1 VVACKFTLFSWIIP
15 TSFYDSPAIFNFQP
29 ILVVT
34 QGVKATLYVA
44 EAAVSDCQSTSPRS
58 PFCNIQGIDVGVVGL
73 PGDANQNGI
82 IRIADVTKILDIMAN
97 GGE

>member
-1 VVACKFTLFSWIIP
+1 MVACKFTLFSWIIP

-44 EAAVSDCQSTSPRS
+44 EAAVSDCQ
-58 PFCNIQGIDVGVVGL
+58 VGL
-73 PGDANQNGI
+73 LGDANQNGI
-82 IRIADVTKILDIMAN
+82 IRIADVTTILTIMAGN
-97 GGE
+97 